1 MKKFI
6 IMLAITIATI
16 GLSSCDDSVLNSSS
30 AKKALKKEAIFANDY
45 ATSIFK
51 TGYYE
56 VTEPALTALIQLKE
70 AGMITLSTETI
81 IEKAE
86 KRSYDYW
93 TGYRYYTID
102 VEHTFANVALTDKGE
117 KLVVKEPTTMRKDI
131 ADDLKA
137 NDNYEE
143 ELPEYMNLS
152 EIDDAVSIEEIEECF
167 EAADTIAA
175 DTIASDST
183 EIANNSSANKAE
195 LKEKANPNAAY
206 LQALNNVNI
215 EEQDVLLGRYSL
227 EKVKEIRCSEEMAK
241 NGVGECKAII
251 SFRDKTPFGFI
262 LGAPKEGYLQT
273 ISVSFIYYQDLG
285 WTVNKISD

>member
-16 GLSSCDDSVLNSSS
+16 GLSSCDDSVLSSSS

-56 VTEPALTALIQLKE
+56 VTEPALTALIQLKD

-117 KLVVKEPTTMRKDI
+117 KLVVKKPTTMRKDI
-131 ADDLKA
+131 ANDLKA

-152 EIDDAVSIEEIEECF
+152 EIDDAVSIEEIEECL
-167 EAADTIAA
+167 EAA

-183 EIANNSSANKAE
+183 EIENNSSANKAE
-195 LKEKANPNAAY
+195 LKEKANPNATY
-206 LQALNNVNI
+206 LQALDNVNI